1 MDPRTPPLVKLQRAT
16 QRLIRCIGWVLGG
29 RPYVHLSIFE
39 CTSCGEVIM
48 DEQIEVESYRIEPE
62 WWLQL
67 RTCDRCGPEEEMY
80 EQWLAKQ
87 GMN

>member
-1 MDPRTPPLVKLQRAT
+1 MDLEAHPLVKLQRAI

-29 RPYVHLSIFE
+29 RPYVWNLVFQ
-39 CTSCGEVIM
+39 CTSCGEVIV
-48 DEQIEVESYRIEPE
+48 DEPVVIESYKIEPE